1 MMKRFLLFL
10 FLLIPVSLAAQFS
23 AGVYGGVNN
32 SKLRGDTPKDI
43 YFRDLP
49 SGDMGVFLS
58 YNISE
63 LFKVSFQPYYT
74 RKGTKVSIRLQGTP
88 TPVDSARIFLSYISF
103 PLVFSVITNKQRWY
117 VLSGVEVSKPIH
129 SYYKYVDGSDEKYD
143 ISDQVSKFNFYLSF
157 GVGYRWPVG
166 EKMHLFAELR
176 YFQAL
181 INTIRAGSIDPAYL
195 PRVRSRGTQLEAGI
209 EFSLERR
216 KKKNP

>member
-1 MMKRFLLFL
+1 MMKRYLLFL

-32 SKLRGDTPKDI
+32 SKLRGDTPQDI
-43 YFRDLP
+43 YFRNLP
-49 SGDMGVFLS
+49 SGDIGVFLA
-58 YNISE
+58 YNISDY
-63 LFKVSFQPYYT
+63 FKVSFQPYYT
-74 RKGTKVSIRLQGTP
+74 RKGTKVSFRVQGIP
-88 TPVDSARIFLSYISF
+88 QPVDSAKIYLSFFSF
-103 PLVFSVITNKQRWY
+103 PVVFSVMTNKQRLY
-117 VLSGVEVSKPIH
+117 VLSGMEISKPIH
-129 SYYKYVDGSDEKYD
+129 SYYKYVDGAKEKYD

-181 INTIRAGSIDPAYL
+181 INTIRAGSIDPVYL

-209 EFSLERR
+209 EFSLGHR
-216 KKKNP
+216 KKNNQ